1 MGGLIDHPSSG
12 LGIVRPPSDRPDCT
26 FARSAVNVTHLQLAF
41 AVEAEIGSNSLGDR
55 ATMTE
60 AVPAAP
66 ETALFVTDDELHKL
80 IAPHLGRD
88 RFRAALKT
96 CERGDP
102 LFPRINPLWRGRY
115 WPAVRAW
122 LDRDQEVGSN
132 GSIQDGPENFDA
144 PTRQSTRAKARPSP
158 AALLDRPASGPRP
171 HGFPRQV
178 HPAPSR
184 R

>member
-1 MGGLIDHPSSG
+1 
-12 LGIVRPPSDRPDCT
+12 
-26 FARSAVNVTHLQLAF
+26 
-41 AVEAEIGSNSLGDR
+41 
-55 ATMTE
+55 MTE

-102 LFPRINPLWRGRY
+102 LFPRINPLWGGRY

-132 GSIQDGPENFDA
+132 GSVHDGPENFDA
-144 PTRQSTRAKARPSP
+144 STRQSPRAKARPKST
-158 AALLDRPASGPRP
+158 AVLDRSAGGPRA
-171 HGFPRQV
+171 HEFSRQV
-178 HPAPSR
+178 HPAAGGR
-184 R
+184 